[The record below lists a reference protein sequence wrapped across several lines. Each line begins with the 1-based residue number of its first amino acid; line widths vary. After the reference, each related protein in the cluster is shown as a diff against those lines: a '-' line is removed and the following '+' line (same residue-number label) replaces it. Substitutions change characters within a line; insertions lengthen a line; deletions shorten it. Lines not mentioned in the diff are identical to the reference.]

1 MIQEKIKDL
10 LEKNIL
16 HEDQTQ
22 KLQAIY
28 SGNLVSVY
36 YELRLILY
44 LGVILLTAGVGIIIY
59 LNIGSIGHILSILGL
74 FVATLACF
82 VFAFL
87 KGKPFSESK
96 VEHTLPYLDYIVL
109 LGALLLVAALGYVQF
124 QFELLNNY
132 LGVSSLFSAIIFF
145 FIAYRF
151 DHIGVLSLGITA
163 LAAFFGISTS
173 PVAWHSYDF
182 FTAAPLV
189 NVSIVFGLALI
200 ALAFF
205 LNKYEIK
212 SHFTFTYYH
221 FGLLLIFIA
230 SLSGLFSKDN
240 EVIYTLVV
248 YAGVVLGIYLSRQT
262 NSMLLL
268 VYAVLTAYVVT
279 TYWISELDW
288 NNEIW
293 YLYFMLSCG
302 GLVYFIISAR
312 KFFKRKA

>member
-1 MIQEKIKDL
+1 MGCCCRVLPSTATMLWRVCHFCGIQVTKF
-10 LEKNIL
+10 
-16 HEDQTQ
+16 
-22 KLQAIY
+22 
-28 SGNLVSVY
+28 LVLPIDGRSNS
-36 YELRLILY
+36 
-44 LGVILLTAGVGIIIY
+44 
-59 LNIGSIGHILSILGL
+59 LNIS
-74 FVATLACF
+74 C
-82 VFAFL
+82 
-87 KGKPFSESK
+87 
-96 VEHTLPYLDYIVL
+96 VL
-109 LGALLLVAALGYVQF
+109 V
-124 QFELLNNY
+124 
-132 LGVSSLFSAIIFF
+132 
-145 FIAYRF
+145 
-151 DHIGVLSLGITA
+151 
-163 LAAFFGISTS
+163 
-173 PVAWHSYDF
+173 HSYDF
-182 FTAAPLV
+182 FTTAPLV